1 VSEVKVNSNMEEEW
15 RWLDGNCNP
24 ADLGMRS
31 NATPQDMAPNSEYHY
46 HLSMPWMM
54 KPEGTWPCKKS
65 FSLAPE
71 ELRKDMLEGNCNV
84 GKGTQQLPNQ
94 EVDFPSTRKGGLD

>member
-1 VSEVKVNSNMEEEW
+1 
-15 RWLDGNCNP
+15 
-24 ADLGMRS
+24 
-31 NATPQDMAPNSEYHY
+31 
-46 HLSMPWMM
+46 MPWMM

-65 FSLAPE
+65 FSPAPE

-94 EVDFPSTRKGGLD
+94 EVDFPSTRKGGLDRLMRVYGYVMATVYRWRKKTS